1 MGGRQET
8 DWRQETKV
16 WAFMYLFLPCRA
28 WVGTGCVLLQGHRSC
43 RIDLPYGSSAATV
56 SALAAT
62 FSGFWSFF
70 PFFLRLSLLSAL
82 LPPIDFHSPIYTS
95 LNNPL
100 ISPQLLISYPEWYI
114 YHVPPSWGAYWVTL
128 NPTLD
133 SCIYVLHRVFSWLY
147 KWDLKPQL
155 LLSSQY
161 WTCEHSSSIC
171 KGEFQLL
178 VKSPMQASNAT
189 SNLAQ
194 QIENALF

>member
-28 WVGTGCVLLQGHRSC
+28 WVGSGCVLLQGHRSC

-56 SALAAT
+56 SGLATT

-114 YHVPPSWGAYWVTL
+114 YHVPPSWGLTELLWIPHWIIAFMFCTGCSADGTSGIW
-128 NPTLD
+128 NPS
-133 SCIYVLHRVFSWLY
+133 SCHLPSTGPVSTAPPYARVNFSCL
-147 KWDLKPQL
+147 
-155 LLSSQY
+155 
-161 WTCEHSSSIC
+161 
-171 KGEFQLL
+171 
-178 VKSPMQASNAT
+178 
-189 SNLAQ
+189 
-194 QIENALF
+194 